1 MKYLILLLPLFF
13 FACESAEVNNEII
26 RLNDEKSALKKK
38 AAEKDSIIIMV
49 VQSFNDI
56 EDNLRM
62 VKEKQGFISLNTRGD
77 VESEKSRREKIIDDI
92 QMINT
97 MMEEN
102 RKKIREFSR
111 KIDALAKDKKSSNI
125 KIEGLKKM
133 ISTLN
138 SMIEDKDAEIGSLK
152 DDLATM
158 NFSLDSMAIV
168 YDEQTI
174 VVEEQAMAL
183 NTGFYCYGT
192 LKELK
197 EKGVVT
203 KTGGF
208 IGIGKTAKLMEDF
221 NKNYFTKIDITQE
234 GSVDLFSKSARLIT
248 NHPSE
253 SYKFEKDGE
262 MVDKLAIVDPIEFWS
277 ASKYLVII
285 VE

>member
-1 MKYLILLLPLFF
+1 MKYLILVLPLFL
-13 FACESAEVNNEII
+13 FACESAEVNNEIV
-26 RLNDEKSALKKK
+26 RLNEEKAVLKKK
-38 AAEKDSIIIMV
+38 AAEKDSVIIMI

-56 EDNLRM
+56 EGNLRM
-62 VKEKQGFISLNTRGD
+62 VKEKQGLISLNTTGD
-77 VESEKSRREKIIDDI
+77 VESEKSRREKIIEDI

-97 MMEEN
+97 IMEEN
-102 RKKIREFSR
+102 RKKIREFTR
-111 KIDALAKDKKSSNI
+111 KIDALAQDQRSSSI

-138 SMIEDKDAEIGSLK
+138 LMIEDKDAEIGSLK
-152 DDLATM
+152 NDLATM
-158 NFSLDSMAIV
+158 NFSLDSLALV

-174 VVEEQAMAL
+174 VVEDQAMAL

-221 NKNYFTKIDITQE
+221 NRNYFTKIDITQE
-234 GSVDLFSKSARLIT
+234 GSIDLFSKSARIIT
-248 NHPSE
+248 NHATE
-253 SYKFEKDGE
+253 SYTFEKDGDTVE
-262 MVDKLAIVDPIEFWS
+262 KLTITDPIAFWS